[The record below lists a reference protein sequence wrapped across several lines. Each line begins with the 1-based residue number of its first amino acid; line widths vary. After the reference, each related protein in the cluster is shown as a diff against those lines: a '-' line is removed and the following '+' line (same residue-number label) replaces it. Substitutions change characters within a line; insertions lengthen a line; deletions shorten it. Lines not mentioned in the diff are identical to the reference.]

1 MGKITFSETW
11 AGGDFTWTLLNS
23 IGPWEEGVTVH
34 FTGALARSL
43 NKCRETFL
51 SNAVPRVLR
60 LPDSITRV

>member
-1 MGKITFSETW
+1 MRLLSVRETW
-11 AGGDFTWTLLNS
+11 AGGDFTWALLNL

-60 LPDSITRV
+60 LPDSMTRV